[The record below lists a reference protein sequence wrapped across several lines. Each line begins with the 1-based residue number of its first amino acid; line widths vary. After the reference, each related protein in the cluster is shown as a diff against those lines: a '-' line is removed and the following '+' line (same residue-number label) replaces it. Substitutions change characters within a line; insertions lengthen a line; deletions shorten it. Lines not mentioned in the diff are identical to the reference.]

1 MLIILSM
8 PNLLGNFYIKS
19 SLCLVIGCESHKIS
33 SMPNALAGNHTK
45 FTLCLTR
52 WLAIIQNRLY
62 AQHIKS
68 KSIDTDIDKGKILAK
83 SPLHAFIYNVTP
95 SLKIASSC
103 LSSIS
108 DFACTSPEAKYGR
121 NEALLRYMLLSDHYP
136 TF

>member
-1 MLIILSM
+1 M
-8 PNLLGNFYIKS
+8 PKLHLATGM
-19 SLCLVIGCESHKIS
+19 KIFKIC
-33 SMPNALAGNHTK
+33 SMPNALAVNHAK
-45 FTLCLTR
+45 LTLCLTC

-103 LSSIS
+103 LSNIS
-108 DFACTSPEAKYGR
+108 DFACTSPEA
-121 NEALLRYMLLSDHYP
+121 NFNRYS
-136 TF
+136 